1 MNRTASLWQN
11 RTYLRL
17 FSAQVISLIGTG
29 ISTICLGLLAWE
41 LSKEDAS
48 IVLGIAFALKMV
60 VYVVLT
66 PFLGQLLA
74 PLDRKKSLVILDCLR
89 AAMVLCLPF
98 VTQVWQV
105 YLLMFFINACAAA
118 FTPLYQA
125 ILPSVIQDGSDYT
138 KALSFS
144 RLAFDL
150 EQLVSPILTAALLT
164 LLSFRVLFI
173 LDALTFGLSAFLILG
188 CVLPQRVT
196 FSASYRNF
204 SLQGMRDYLSHPR
217 LRALWFAYLAVAS
230 VSAMVIVNTVVY
242 VHDLLSGGQTETA
255 LAMAVVGGGSILV
268 ALALPKWLQNHTVR
282 STLLSGIVLLS
293 LSMTIGIWAPN
304 WIGFTLLCFLGGM
317 GLALVQ
323 TPAALVITKNS
334 DEKSR
339 SAYFAAHFSLTH
351 FWWFFTYLFA
361 GWSASQFGMAITYG
375 VMTVACLLS
384 LSCYLRATRVAG

>member
-1 MNRTASLWQN
+1 MNRSDSIWQS

-17 FSAQVISLIGTG
+17 FSAQVISLVGTG

-66 PFLGQLLA
+66 PFLGQLLE
-74 PLDRKKSLVILDCLR
+74 PLDRKKTLVILDCLR

-125 ILPSVIQDGSDYT
+125 ILPSVIPDERDYT

-150 EQLVSPILTAALLT
+150 EQLVSPVLTAGLLT
-164 LLSFRVLFI
+164 VLTFRVLFM
-173 LDALTFGLSAFLILG
+173 LDAVTFGLSALLILG
-188 CVLPQRVT
+188 CILPQRVT
-196 FSASYRNF
+196 LTAGCRNF
-204 SLQGMRDYLSHPR
+204 SLLGIRGYLSHPR
-217 LRALWFAYLAVAS
+217 LRALWFAYLAVAC

-268 ALALPKWLQNHTVR
+268 ALSLPKWLENHTVR
-282 STLLSGIVLLS
+282 STLFCGILLLF
-293 LSMTIGIWAPN
+293 LSMTIGIWAPG
-304 WIGFTLLCFLGGM
+304 WVGFILLCFLGGM

-339 SAYFAAHFSLTH
+339 SALFAAHFSLTH

-361 GWSASQFGMAITYG
+361 GWSASQFGMANTYT
-375 VMTVACLLS
+375 VMTVMCLLS
-384 LSCYLRATRVAG
+384 LFSYLRTTTD